1 MNKIAKEYAN
11 ANNGGKERVSRE
23 GDSYYIDSKIPSI
36 GWMGKRKISRSD
48 AERCMSY
55 TGAPADVVAVILG

>member
-23 GDSYYIDSKIPSI
+23 GGSYYIDSKINGV
-36 GWMGKRKISRSD
+36 GWVGERKISRSD